1 MCLTSLLVYR
11 TIIIIFTIQ
20 TGNFAVLY
28 FLVEGLKQGESLLY
42 RIFKHE
48 ASWQQVFGY
57 GNCLHRYQY
66 NTWIPWVILFFYA
79 SILYGKLIELLLKR
93 STMDLTIQTITKF
106 IYINREIQY
115 FQFSFIVW
123 GVFNGKKSDI

>member
-1 MCLTSLLVYR
+1 MFNKSISIQDNYYYFHYSDWEFCSAIFSCRGIKTRR
-11 TIIIIFTIQ
+11 T
-20 TGNFAVLY
+20 
-28 FLVEGLKQGESLLY
+28 SLLY

-57 GNCLHRYQY
+57 GNCLRRYQY

-106 IYINREIQY
+106 LYINREIQY